1 MEKNDSALP
10 PSFRDPSGFLFVRN
24 GQLLRQV
31 NPSYQPHYE
40 QLMSSG
46 LYDKLTAEG
55 LLIPHE
61 EVPTE
66 LGYPGAYRVLRPQP
80 VPFVSYPYEWS
91 FTQLQEA
98 ALATLRIQ
106 RLAMDKGMSLKDAS
120 AYNIQ
125 FVKGRPTLIDT
136 LSFEIYP
143 ESRPWT
149 AYRQFC
155 QHFLAP
161 LALMSYGEP
170 RANML
175 LRLFMDGVP
184 LEMAAT
190 FLPWRTR
197 LKLGLLLHLHYHAR
211 LQQSC
216 VRNTDSARSARG
228 ARSFSRT
235 ALLGLLDQLEGT
247 IRGLPWK
254 YQHSTWS
261 HYYSET
267 HNYSPEAM
275 AAKKRLVEEYLAI
288 AAPRLAWDLGANV
301 GTFSRLAA
309 ARGAFVV
316 AFDVDPIC
324 VDLAYRDVRREKI
337 ANILPLLMDLT
348 NPSPA
353 QGWAH
358 QERMSLVERGPAD
371 VVMALALVHHLA
383 IGNNV
388 PLRRIAE
395 FLASL
400 GRWLI
405 IEFVPKSDSQVQKM
419 LRLREDVFADYTLEA
434 FEREICRFFAL
445 IRRDALA
452 ASERTLYLLEKK

>member
-1 MEKNDSALP
+1 MERNDGALP
-10 PSFRDPSGFLFVRN
+10 PSFRDPSGFLFVRD
-24 GQLLRQV
+24 GQLYRQI
-31 NPSYQPHYE
+31 NFAYQPHYE
-40 QLMSSG
+40 RLMASG

-55 LLIPHE
+55 WLIPHE
-61 EVPTE
+61 EAPVS

-98 ALATLRIQ
+98 ALATLHIQ
-106 RLAMDKGMSLKDAS
+106 RMAMEKGMSLKDAS

-125 FVKGRPTLIDT
+125 FVNSRPTLIDT

-143 ESRPWT
+143 EGRPWT

-170 RANML
+170 RANLL

-184 LEMAAT
+184 LELASA

-197 LKLGLLLHLHYHAR
+197 LKPGLLLHIHYHAR
-211 LQQSC
+211 LQQASE
-216 VRNTDSARSARG
+216 RNDASVSRAMS
-228 ARSFSRT
+228 ARSFSRS

-254 YQHSTWS
+254 YKHTVWS
-261 HYYSET
+261 DYYSET

-288 AAPRLAWDLGANV
+288 ASPRMIWDLGANV
-301 GTFSRLAA
+301 GAFSRLAA
-309 ARGAFVV
+309 SHGAFVV

-324 VDLAYRDVRREKI
+324 VDMAYRDLRKDKI
-337 ANILPLLMDLT
+337 ENILPLVMDLT

-358 QERMSLVERGPAD
+358 QERMSLAQRGPAD
-371 VVMALALVHHLA
+371 MVMALALVHHLA

-388 PLRRIAE
+388 PLGQMAE

-419 LRLREDVFADYTLEA
+419 LRLREDIFADYTQEA
-434 FEREICRFFAL
+434 FEHEFSRVFAL
-445 IRRDALA
+445 IRRERLA
-452 ASERTLYLLEKK
+452 DSERILYLLEKK

>member
-1 MEKNDSALP
+1 
-10 PSFRDPSGFLFVRN
+10 
-24 GQLLRQV
+24 
-31 NPSYQPHYE
+31 
-40 QLMSSG
+40 
-46 LYDKLTAEG
+46 
-55 LLIPHE
+55 
-61 EVPTE
+61 
-66 LGYPGAYRVLRPQP
+66 
-80 VPFVSYPYEWS
+80 
-91 FTQLQEA
+91 
-98 ALATLRIQ
+98 
-106 RLAMDKGMSLKDAS
+106 
-120 AYNIQ
+120 
-125 FVKGRPTLIDT
+125 
-136 LSFEIYP
+136 
-143 ESRPWT
+143 
-149 AYRQFC
+149 
-155 QHFLAP
+155 
-161 LALMSYGEP
+161 
-170 RANML
+170 
-175 LRLFMDGVP
+175 
-184 LEMAAT
+184 
-190 FLPWRTR
+190 
-197 LKLGLLLHLHYHAR
+197 
-211 LQQSC
+211 
-216 VRNTDSARSARG
+216 
-228 ARSFSRT
+228 
-235 ALLGLLDQLEGT
+235 
-247 IRGLPWK
+247 
-254 YQHSTWS
+254 
-261 HYYSET
+261 
-267 HNYSPEAM
+267 M